1 MAEILVE
8 IRAEAFDPWGEL
20 GHWNDDSA
28 AVAVFVG
35 RVRATAMDGRPLQA
49 LELEHFPGLCERQIR
64 GMAEQQQLDHGAGA
78 MLVLHRVGRLV
89 PGEPIVLVAVQ
100 ADRRGGAALIG
111 SLVVATQAPG
121 PVLEAGVVRWSGH
134 LVGGQHA
141 TLIEGWMLQPVAQL
155 FEPGVADASAG

>member
-1 MAEILVE
+1 MAEIRVE

-49 LELEHFPGLCERQIR
+49 LELEHYPGLCERQIR
-64 GMAEQQQLDHGAGA
+64 GMAEQLQLDHGAGA
-78 MLVLHRVGRLV
+78 ILVLHRVGRLA

-100 ADRRGGAALIG
+100 ADRRGMAQRCSAAL
-111 SLVVATQAPG
+111 LEQLKHQAPFWKR
-121 PVLEAGVVRWSGH
+121 EWCAGQGTW
-134 LVGGQHA
+134 LA
-141 TLIEGWMLQPVAQL
+141 ANTPL
-155 FEPGVADASAG
+155 